1 VTTPVRQLARAAP
14 PPTRVVIVDDHELA
28 RAGLRSILA
37 CESQAEVVG
46 EAASGQEALAVCRQL
61 HPDVVLM
68 DVHMPDLDGLA
79 ATRVLKQEQP
89 GLHVILISMH
99 ESPDYLLE
107 ALRAGASGYLLK
119 GATRKMIMGTLRQ
132 ALRGKAAFHP
142 ELAAQV
148 LRQMGAGVNGNAARL
163 TPRELEIL
171 QLLSQGRSARWLP
184 AVQQKELEPSL

>member
-1 VTTPVRQLARAAP
+1 MTAPARQLARAAP
-14 PPTRVVIVDDHELA
+14 PPTRVVIVDDHDMA

-46 EAASGQEALAVCRQL
+46 EAASGQEALSVCRQL
-61 HPDVVLM
+61 QPDVVLM

-89 GLHVILISMH
+89 GVHVILLTMH

-119 GATRKMIMGTLRQ
+119 GATRKMIMGTVRQ
-132 ALRGKAAFHP
+132 ALRGKAALHP
-142 ELAAQV
+142 ELAAQL
-148 LRQMGAGVNGNAARL
+148 LRHMAAGINGNGARL

-184 AVQQKELEPSL
+184 RVRQSELGRQR